1 MTIKRLVVGQGGCE
15 VPVTVEV
22 AITEEER
29 NHGLMFRNHLSEDRG
44 MLFVYP
50 GDQVLSFWMKDTYIP
65 LTIAFLD
72 SAGRI
77 LELRD
82 AEPLD
87 ETPIVAGQPCRYAL
101 EMNRG
106 WFGRHWVGVGAQ
118 VDGIN

>member
-1 MTIKRLVVGQGGCE
+1 MTIKRLVVKQGGRE
-15 VPVTVEV
+15 VSVAVELAV
-22 AITEEER
+22 IEGER
-29 NHGLMFRNHLSEDRG
+29 NHGLKFRNHLPEQRG

-50 GDQVLSFWMKDTYIP
+50 ADQVLSFWMKDTYIP

-77 LELRD
+77 VELRD

-87 ETPIVAGQPCRYAL
+87 ETPIVSRQACRYAL
-101 EMNRG
+101 EVNRG

-118 VDGIN
+118 VIL